1 MKFKHYAALIV
12 LSVGLMAYG
21 KVQSKMFNDC
31 EPWHAFDTTP
41 YCQPAHLDTLQND

>member
-1 MKFKHYAALIV
+1 MKFKHYAALIL

-31 EPWHAFDTTP
+31 EPWHAFDTP
-41 YCQPAHLDTLQND
+41 CQPAHVLK